1 MLSPKPSVIAAE
13 ARLLFELSDLCKA
26 ARKYLGR
33 DAARE
38 IRRAYHYGA
47 KAHAGQYRVSGAPY
61 ISHPLAVARILVE
74 MRLDLES
81 IEAALLH
88 DVLEDTAV
96 DKEELAAEFGEEVTE
111 LVDGVSKLAHIRFD
125 SRAEAQAESIRKMF
139 LAMARDIRVI
149 LVKLADRTHNMR
161 TLGALRPDKR
171 RKIAHETLEIYAPIA
186 NRLGLN
192 GTRQELEDLGF
203 STLYPQRARALS
215 AALKKGRGHRK
226 QVVKKIETSLKRRLR
241 QEELVAETTGRE
253 KHLFS
258 LYRKMRDKRLPFAE
272 VMDVHA
278 FRIIVE
284 TPDECYRV
292 LGVVHN
298 LYKPIP
304 GKFKDYI
311 ANPKANGYQSLHT
324 ALFGPYGGPLEVQI
338 RTRDMHDVAEAGIAA
353 HWLYKDEHT
362 ASSAAQK
369 RARDWLRELLEM
381 QKGAGNSIEF
391 IENVKVDLFP
401 DEVYVFTPAGKI
413 MELPRGAT
421 VVDFAYAVHSD
432 IGNTCVAAKVDR
444 RYAPLRAVLETG
456 QAVEIVTAAW
466 GVPHPN
472 WLNYVVTAKARTHI
486 RAALKK
492 LQAGEAGGLGKR
504 LLDQALATHSRALDE
519 VPQAHLEQLL
529 KETGSSSLEALFE
542 DIGMGERMAP
552 LVARRLTDLS
562 GYAPVD
568 TDADDERPLVI
579 KGTEGMVVS
588 FAKCCRPI
596 PGDDILGFASAGRG
610 IVIHRQGCNNLGE
623 LMSRRERWIEV
634 EWASDVDSVFR
645 VDVRVDVENR
655 RGVLAS
661 VASAISGTD
670 ANIDNVDIRER
681 EGQHSSLLF
690 SIEVRDRVHLAS
702 TMRAVHR
709 MPRVM
714 RISRVDA

>member
-1 MLSPKPSVIAAE
+1 MLSPRPSVIAAE

-33 DAARE
+33 DAARD

-74 MRLDLES
+74 MRLDVES

-88 DVLEDTAV
+88 DVIEDTAV
-96 DKEELAAEFGEEVTE
+96 EKEELAAEFGEEVAE
-111 LVDGVSKLAHIRFD
+111 LVDGVSKLTQIRFD
-125 SRAEAQAESIRKMF
+125 SRAEAQAENIRKMF

-192 GTRQELEDLGF
+192 GIRLELEDLGF
-203 STLYPQRARALS
+203 STLYPQRSRALT

-241 QEELVAETTGRE
+241 QEELVAETSGRE

-258 LYRKMRDKRLPFAE
+258 LYKKMRDKHLPFAE

-298 LYKPIP
+298 LYKPIQ

-353 HWLYKDEHT
+353 HWLYKDERT

-369 RARDWLRELLEM
+369 RARDWLRRLLEM

-421 VVDFAYAVHSD
+421 VVDFAYAVHTD
-432 IGNTCVAAKVDR
+432 VGNTCVAAKVDR

-466 GVPHPN
+466 GAPHPN

-486 RAALKK
+486 RGALKN
-492 LQAGEAGGLGKR
+492 LRVDEAGALGRR
-504 LLDQALATHSRALDE
+504 LLDQALATQSRSLE
-519 VPQAHLEQLL
+519 QVPRAHLDQLL
-529 KETGSSSLEALFE
+529 KETDSASLEALFE

-562 GYAPVD
+562 GYAAVESD
-568 TDADDERPLVI
+568 TDDGRPLAI

-588 FAKCCRPI
+588 FARCCRPI
-596 PGDDILGFASAGRG
+596 PGDDILGFTSAGRG
-610 IVIHRQGCNNLGE
+610 IVIHRQGCNNLSE
-623 LMSRRERWIEV
+623 LMNRRERWIEV
-634 EWASDVDSVFR
+634 EWAADLDGVFR

-661 VASAISGTD
+661 VASAISATD
-670 ANIDNVDIRER
+670 ANIDNVDIQER

-690 SIEVRDRVHLAS
+690 SIEVRDRVHLAR

-709 MPRVM
+709 MPRVV

>member
-1 MLSPKPSVIAAE
+1 MLSARPSVIAAE

-33 DAARE
+33 DAVRE

-61 ISHPLAVARILVE
+61 ISHPLAVARILIE
-74 MRLDLES
+74 MRLDVES
-81 IEAALLH
+81 IVAALLH
-88 DVLEDTAV
+88 DVIEDTAV
-96 DKEELAAEFGEEVTE
+96 EKDELAAEFSEEVAE

-125 SRAEAQAESIRKMF
+125 SRAEAQAENIRKMF

-161 TLGALRPDKR
+161 TLGALRLEKR
-171 RKIAHETLEIYAPIA
+171 RKIAYETLEIYAPIA
-186 NRLGLN
+186 NRLGLH
-192 GTRQELEDLGF
+192 GICLELEDLGF
-203 STLYPQRARALS
+203 STLYPQRARALT

-241 QEELVAETTGRE
+241 QEELAAETSGRE

-258 LYRKMRDKRLPFAE
+258 LYKKMRDKRLPFAE

-311 ANPKANGYQSLHT
+311 ASPKANGYQSLHT
-324 ALFGPYGGPLEVQI
+324 ALFSPFGGPLEVQI

-369 RARDWLRELLEM
+369 RARDWLRRLLET
-381 QKGAGNSIEF
+381 QEGAGNSIEF

-421 VVDFAYAVHSD
+421 VVDFAYAVHTD
-432 IGNTCVAAKVDR
+432 VGNTCVAAKVDR
-444 RYAPLRAVLETG
+444 HHAPLRAVLETG
-456 QAVEIVTAAW
+456 QAVEIVTADW
-466 GVPHPN
+466 GSPHPN

-486 RAALKK
+486 RSALKNMRE
-492 LQAGEAGGLGKR
+492 GEAGELGKR
-504 LLDQALATHSRALDE
+504 LLNQALATQSRSLAQ
-519 VPQAHLEQLL
+519 VPQAHLDQLL
-529 KETGSSSLEALFE
+529 KETGSASLEALFD

-562 GYAPVD
+562 GYAAVD
-568 TDADDERPLVI
+568 SNRDGERPLVI
-579 KGTEGMVVS
+579 KGTEGMVVR

-610 IVIHRQGCNNLGE
+610 IVIHRQGCNNLSE
-623 LMSRRERWIEV
+623 LMNRRERWIEV
-634 EWASDVDSVFR
+634 EWAPDLDSVFR
-645 VDVRVDVENR
+645 VDIRVVVENR

-661 VASAISGTD
+661 VASSISATD
-670 ANIDNVDIRER
+670 ANIDNVDIQER

-690 SIEVRDRVHLAS
+690 GIEVRDRVHLAR

-709 MPRVM
+709 MPSVVRLA
-714 RISRVDA
+714 RIDA